1 MVSKALPTKTGAPR
15 GAPSRRPSWGKELK
29 FLVLFLLILG
39 GSFTVISIQWV
50 NDHFVEPFTGG
61 IARASGVAL
70 RLLGQDVSTLGT
82 VLRTAHFAVN
92 VRNGC
97 NGVEA
102 MLISLAAVA
111 AFPASRR
118 SRVVGLALSMVA
130 IQVVNV
136 VRVVALF
143 LTGVYFPRM
152 FDSSHT
158 VLWQTIVI
166 LCAVLLWVFWVSRLS
181 TPAAPAKPGAP

>member
-1 MVSKALPTKTGAPR
+1 MVSKALPTETGAPR

-61 IARASGVAL
+61 IARGVAL

-82 VLRTAHFAVN
+82 VLRTPHFAVN